1 MFLENTVNHTEQFGW
16 IEVICGSMFSGKT
29 EELIRRLK
37 RAQFAKQRI
46 EIFKPAIDTRYDE
59 EEVVSHNDSRIRS
72 TPVPIAS
79 NIRLLA
85 NDVDV
90 VGIDEA
96 QFFDNE
102 IVAVCNDLANR
113 GIRVIVAG
121 LDMDFKGNPFGPMPA
136 LMATAEYVTKVHAVC
151 THTGNLA
158 HYSFRKAKNEDIVML
173 GETQEYE
180 PLSRAAYYNALQHK
194 NKKQLILQKKLR
206 LFQKIHNQRAIK
218 DEQSCNCFGN

>member
-46 EIFKPAIDTRYDE
+46 EIFKPEVDVRYDDD
-59 EEVVSHNDSRIRS
+59 EVVSHNDNRIRS
-72 TPVPIAS
+72 TPVPVAS

-96 QFFDNE
+96 QFFDDE
-102 IVAVCNDLANR
+102 IVAVCKDLANR
-113 GIRVIVAG
+113 GIRVIIAG

-158 HYSFRKAKNEDIVML
+158 NYSFRKAKNDDLVML
-173 GETQEYE
+173 GENQEYE
-180 PLSRAAYYNALQHK
+180 PLSRAAFYKAL
-194 NKKQLILQKKLR
+194 KKQQEEKASKKENLS
-206 LFQKIHNQRAIK
+206 
-218 DEQSCNCFGN
+218 DE

>member
-29 EELIRRLK
+29 EELIRRLR
-37 RAQFAKQRI
+37 RAQFAKQRV
-46 EIFKPAIDTRYDE
+46 EIFKPEIDTRYDE
-59 EEVVSHNDSRIRS
+59 EEVVSHNDNRIRS
-72 TPVPIAS
+72 TPVPVSS
-79 NIRLLA
+79 NILLLA

-96 QFFDNE
+96 QFFDDE
-102 IVAVCNDLANR
+102 IVTVCNELANR

-151 THTGNLA
+151 TRTGNLA
-158 HYSFRKAKNEDIVML
+158 NYSYRKNLSDDLVLL
-173 GETQEYE
+173 GENEEYE
-180 PLSRAAYYNALQHK
+180 PLSRAAFYRAMHDEREKLTPSKSEDQISNPSESL
-194 NKKQLILQKKLR
+194 KQ
-206 LFQKIHNQRAIK
+206 
-218 DEQSCNCFGN
+218 